1 MPVKLFS
8 FCIHASST
16 DPSVWQTTRVLT
28 DPFRFIAGNHIDQAD
43 EIQRVLPVDDEKGC
57 RLAVEI

>member
-16 DPSVWQTTRVLT
+16 DPSVWQTTRVLM

-43 EIQRVLPVDDEKGC
+43 DI
-57 RLAVEI
+57 